1 MSRISAA
8 GNLTIDMQPN
18 RWRLRVNGNAEEL
31 LLLEANTGQP
41 LRFVPRFGSKRR
53 LPDSGSL
60 PVAYI
65 QRVVLGWSN
74 EDEAW
79 HLGLVLEPTLAQAR
93 GSRWCEIAHWPDPE
107 TTVFA
112 DDANRAGQSLALMI
126 ARPYNLIPPRAVQL
140 TPPPPLPEL
149 PLAFDL
155 WTLKRADANRIE
167 FRRAASWARSQLIR
181 VLWYTF
187 WVVVYIVLAATTLLN
202 GIALP
207 SPEFLPYLGL
217 VAALVLVGM
226 IGYLL
231 GQLILA
237 PNRIV
242 VDAGSGNVVALRGS
256 RPRWRINREQVHSVY
271 VSHVVSKKGKR
282 RRIHHGELNLFLN
295 EGDFRFIVEQDQ
307 PHANEVPVEML
318 DVDTTDAVV
327 PLRQSE
333 ARSDLQAAALYI
345 AQALNVPCMYDQR
358 AS

>member
-8 GNLTIDMQPN
+8 GNLTVEMQPN
-18 RWRLRVNGNAEEL
+18 RWRLLVNGNTEEL
-31 LLLEANTGQP
+31 VLLEANAGQP
-41 LRFVPRFGSKRR
+41 LRYVPRFGSKRR

-79 HLGLVLEPTLAQAR
+79 HLGLVLEPNLAQAR

-107 TTVFA
+107 TNVFA
-112 DDANRAGQSLALMI
+112 DDANRAGQSLALTI
-126 ARPYNLIPPRAVQL
+126 TRPFNLIPPHVEQR
-140 TPPPPLPEL
+140 TPAPPLPEL
-149 PLAFDL
+149 PLSFDL
-155 WTLKRADANRIE
+155 WTLKRADTNRIE
-167 FRRAASWARSQLIR
+167 LRRAASWARSRMIR
-181 VLWYTF
+181 VLWYSL
-187 WVVVYIVLAATTLLN
+187 WVVIYIVLAVTTLLS

-217 VAALVLVGM
+217 AAALVLVGM
-226 IGYLL
+226 IGYLV

-242 VDAGSGNVVALRGS
+242 VDAGSGNVVALRG
-256 RPRWRINREQVHSVY
+256 RRTRWRVNREQVQSVY
-271 VSHVVSKKGKR
+271 VTHVVNKRGKR

-295 EGDFRFIVEQDQ
+295 DGEFRFIVQQEQPQTDET
-307 PHANEVPVEML
+307 PIEML
-318 DVDTTDAVV
+318 DAANIVT

-333 ARSDLQAAALYI
+333 ARSDLQAAGLYI
-345 AQALNVPCMYDQR
+345 AQALNVPCLYDQR